1 MKAAG
6 VIVEYNPFHN
16 GHLYHLQQTR
26 KETKADCIVAVMSG
40 NFLQRGEPA
49 LVSKWTRTRMALLA
63 GVDLVIELPY
73 AFATQKAEI
82 FANGAISILEALGV
96 DEVCFGSESGDIN
109 SFLQT
114 LQVMQTRVDEFDT
127 YVQGFV
133 KDGNSFPKSASKAFH
148 ALEIKEEV
156 VDLSLPN
163 NILGY
168 HYVKSIHD
176 QQAKI
181 IPKTITRTGSN
192 YHDEHFQSPSIASAT
207 SIRKALFSPSGT
219 LDEIK
224 DYIPESTY
232 HHLVSDQLAFQHFR
246 DWESYFQLLKYKVL
260 SSSSAEL
267 ECIYEIEE
275 GLEHRIISQIKSA
288 ESFHA
293 FMEGLKT
300 KRYTWTRLQRACTH
314 LLTNTSKKVMKDVLQ
329 EKKAHYIRLLGMSEK
344 GRTYLQENKK
354 KATLPI
360 ISKLSGSTNAQLEL
374 DIKASQIYNIV
385 ADEPIR
391 SNLLHSEYA
400 TPPIQ
405 YDSVKREFS
414 H

>member
-16 GHLYHLQQTR
+16 GHLFHLQQTR
-26 KETKADCIVAVMSG
+26 KVTQADCIVAVMSG

-49 LVSKWTRTRMALLA
+49 LISKWTRTRMALLA

-73 AFATQKAEI
+73 AFATQKAEV

-96 DEVCFGSESGDIN
+96 NEVCFGSESGNID

-114 LQVMQTRVDEFDT
+114 LQVMQTRVDEFDE
-127 YVQGFV
+127 YVQVFV

-148 ALEIKEEV
+148 ALGIKEDV

-232 HHLVSDQLAFQHFR
+232 INLVNDKKVFQQFR

-260 SSSSAEL
+260 SSSFADL
-267 ECIYEIEE
+267 GDIYEIEE

-293 FMEGLKT
+293 FMEALKT

-314 LLTNTSKKVMKDVLQ
+314 LLTNTSKEVMKDALQ
-329 EKKAHYIRLLGMSEK
+329 DKKARYIRLLGMSQN
-344 GRTYLQENKK
+344 GRAFLQKNKK
-354 KATLPI
+354 KVTLPM
-360 ISKLSGSTNAQLEL
+360 ISKLSGATNAQLVL

-385 ADEPIR
+385 VGEPIR
-391 SNLLHSEYA
+391 SSLIHSEYA
-400 TPPIQ
+400 TPPIR
-405 YDSVKREFS
+405 YDSVKQEFS